1 MPRIGELKV
10 QVFLYVKSIK
20 TGSVKDLLE
29 RRSRIKICISDLQ
42 PDSRNLMENPDLIKK
57 WDIVKE
63 AVYQEDVALPPLFDA
78 E

>member
-10 QVFLYVKSIK
+10 QVYLYVKSIK

-57 WDIVKE
+57 WYIVKE
-63 AVYQEDVALPPLFDA
+63 AVYQENVALPPLFDA

>member
-63 AVYQEDVALPPLFDA
+63 AVYQEDVALPLLFDA